1 MSETEEG
8 FVYQPFENPT
18 LAEVRR
24 WKENGDTHA
33 AIAALPKSQVVC
45 TGCPQA
51 VWMWVEKTDPAKK
64 NAMRGFKEKAGWR
77 CHCKLL
83 GRIVYDEYAST
94 TDPDAWVY
102 GCSGRVDALK
112 EHESKQ
118 KSEWEAARRARA
130 TVG

>member
-1 MSETEEG
+1 MSEAELV

-24 WKENGDTHA
+24 WKAKGDTHA

-77 CHCKLL
+77 SHCKLM

-102 GCSGRVDALK
+102 GCSGQVDALK
-112 EHESKQ
+112 EHESTQ
-118 KSEWEAARRARA
+118 KSEWEAAGRFKARA
-130 TVG
+130 G